1 MKNLPFSNGDTM
13 PALGLGTWKSNDD
26 EVYHAVRAA
35 IETGYRHIDC
45 AAIYLNE
52 AEIGRAFADAFKA
65 GDVKREELWVT
76 SKLWNSSHRHRDV
89 RPALE
94 KTLKDLRLD
103 YLDLYLVHW
112 PVVLKPGVVFPAS
125 PDDFLSLD
133 EVPVSETW
141 KGMEACLRDGL
152 CRHTGVANFS
162 IAKLKKLL
170 AVAEYPPENNQIEL
184 HPYLPQ
190 NEMLAFCQ
198 KENIVLTAYSP
209 LGSRDRPAPFKAADE
224 PDLFTHPVIAGIA
237 EKHGCTPAQ
246 VLLQWAIARG
256 TAVIPK
262 SVNPQRIRQNFE
274 AAALRLGA
282 EDMAAIAGIDQSYRF
297 ISGTF
302 WTGGDTPYT
311 LKSLWEE

>member
-1 MKNLPFSNGDTM
+1 MKNLPFNNGDAM
-13 PALGLGTWKSNDD
+13 PALGLGTWKSEKD

-35 IETGYRHIDC
+35 LKTGYRHIDC

-52 AEIGRAFADAFKA
+52 AEIGAALDDAFKA

-76 SKLWNSSHRHRDV
+76 SKLWNSSHRRQDV
-89 RPALE
+89 QPALE
-94 KTLKDLRLD
+94 KTLTGLRLD

-125 PDDFLSLD
+125 ADDFVSLD

-141 KGMEACLRDGL
+141 GGMEACLKAGL
-152 CRHTGVANFS
+152 CRHIGVSNFS

-170 AVAEYPPENNQIEL
+170 ATAEYPPENNQIEL
-184 HPYLPQ
+184 HPCLPQ
-190 NEMLAFCQ
+190 NDMLAFCQ
-198 KENIVLTAYSP
+198 KENILLTAYSP
-209 LGSRDRPAPFKAADE
+209 LGSRDRPAPFKVDDE

-237 EKHGCTPAQ
+237 KNHNCTPAQ
-246 VLLQWAIARG
+246 VLIQWAIARG

-262 SVNPQRIRQNFE
+262 SVNPERIRQNLE
-274 AAALRLGA
+274 AVKLRLTAG
-282 EDMAAIAGIDQSYRF
+282 DMAAIAGMDLPYRF

-302 WTGGDTPYT
+302 WTVEGAPYS